1 MARLA
6 PMEDTR
12 AWPPLKPGEAGDVK
26 EELQEETVPPW
37 MESGGRGPQP
47 QWQAPAEARESW
59 GGEWTQAKG
68 KGKGKNRRRKGDGKW
83 VPKGG
88 DDAVEATWEGSSSRA
103 KGSSKGGKGWSAN
116 SELLG
121 EWLDSQDNE
130 VLVQSGPRGGPLT
143 ARLSRKGGRA
153 QVLSVRREPESGLWA
168 CGNAVLDN
176 AASSANVLVWAAYD
190 GRKSVWR
197 RKEVG
202 IEADPEDLLPWL
214 LRVPA
219 MQGLGLSQMAK
230 GKELPKAKG
239 ANGKTEGG
247 FSPPRRRQ
255 RNWSSISM
263 DSDIAGVFVAS
274 AEEQPVGNS
283 SAGDTCKT
291 SSEEMVQHQPESTES
306 GQDAVV
312 STTGKVPAYFDTF
325 NAAADAARVSAILD
339 ARQVLGA
346 AGNYQ
351 EIFSYLLIDHDL
363 LRTDGED
370 PMVPSLSSTLWQ
382 RLPETPRRNV
392 LQRLTAFHDGSFVP
406 GSYVAEFPAGNWS
419 EVFVGRHRFPVVHTD
434 IQALLKR
441 YTLAED
447 NVASRASA
455 MARVLSLYRALEN
468 PAIPAGQRSSH
479 QLCASNPASRAA
491 EEVEY
496 ELFASPFNAAAENG
510 KYASRFPHAEEVFGS
525 GGSYPS
531 VLDKWPST
539 AVVTVNPPFSDAYLE
554 DVFGKQLDR
563 LVSSFRK
570 VQMFAPVRDAPWRPQ
585 LRRLQGAR
593 FVQQFWDA
601 TAMRDRHLE
610 QPVLHWQGDKL
621 APGD

>member
-1 MARLA
+1 MLNPA
-6 PMEDTR
+6 PE
-12 AWPPLKPGEAGDVK
+12 
-26 EELQEETVPPW
+26 
-37 MESGGRGPQP
+37 
-47 QWQAPAEARESW
+47 
-59 GGEWTQAKG
+59 
-68 KGKGKNRRRKGDGKW
+68 
-83 VPKGG
+83 
-88 DDAVEATWEGSSSRA
+88 
-103 KGSSKGGKGWSAN
+103 
-116 SELLG
+116 
-121 EWLDSQDNE
+121 DNE

-274 AEEQPVGNS
+274 AEDLRQCREDPWVTPRQVTHARLHLRRWCSINLNRPS
-283 SAGDTCKT
+283 L
-291 SSEEMVQHQPESTES
+291 
-306 GQDAVV
+306 DAVV

-351 EIFSYLLIDHDL
+351 DSE
-363 LRTDGED
+363 T
-370 PMVPSLSSTLWQ
+370 SLSTLWQ

-447 NVASRASA
+447 GTHLLCLMVGLVFRATRFHSLPLP
-455 MARVLSLYRALEN
+455 ARTML
-468 PAIPAGQRSSH
+468 PHGH
-479 QLCASNPASRAA
+479 QP
-491 EEVEY
+491 
-496 ELFASPFNAAAENG
+496 
-510 KYASRFPHAEEVFGS
+510 
-525 GGSYPS
+525 
-531 VLDKWPST
+531 WP
-539 AVVTVNPPFSDAYLE
+539 E
-554 DVFGKQLDR
+554 CCRCIG
-563 LVSSFRK
+563 
-570 VQMFAPVRDAPWRPQ
+570 PWRTQRYLRDSEAHTNFVLPILPLEQ
-585 LRRLQGAR
+585 LRRLSTSFLHLLSMQLRRMESTPLAFR
-593 FVQQFWDA
+593 TQ
-601 TAMRDRHLE
+601 RKSLDR
-610 QPVLHWQGDKL
+610 GDRIQVSL
-621 APGD
+621 TSGLPQLL